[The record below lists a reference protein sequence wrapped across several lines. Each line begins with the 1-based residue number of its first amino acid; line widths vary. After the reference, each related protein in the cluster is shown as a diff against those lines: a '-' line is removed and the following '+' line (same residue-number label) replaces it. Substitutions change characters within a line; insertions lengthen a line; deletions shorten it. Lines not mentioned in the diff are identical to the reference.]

1 MRSSSSA
8 AAAAGRGHHHA
19 TGPLTPSVVTKLSLC
34 ALALACLLF
43 LRHYVNGAT
52 YTLAAKTPPQ
62 YPHQHFVVD
71 WQHSFR
77 DVHLMEKDQACVR
90 AGHGY
95 VHLLHMREAG
105 GTSLQEV
112 LLEEDGAK
120 DRPPLKLFHSTLG
133 RVGVRKSGRGFFLYK
148 I

>member
-1 MRSSSSA
+1 M
-8 AAAAGRGHHHA
+8 
-19 TGPLTPSVVTKLSLC
+19 C

-43 LRHYVNGAT
+43 LRQYVHEAT
-52 YTLAAKTPPQ
+52 AGDQLAAKTPPQ
-62 YPHQHFVVD
+62 YPHQHYVVD

-112 LLEEDGAK
+112 LLGENGGSSSSEN
-120 DRPPLKLFHSTLG
+120 RLPLKLFHSTLG
-133 RVGVRKSGRGFFLYK
+133 SVWGAESDNHWAQDKVLSFVIIIPLL
-148 I
+148 